1 MLQHGKQLLQFKE
14 NIMALLKSINTSYG
28 VDATYWNIYSIN
40 EDFKNKSL
48 QVAIVGYASKEMR
61 EKDMQ
66 PVGWIELTFTGNNYI
81 KDATR
86 EAVYLALKAKDF
98 ADAKDC

>member
-1 MLQHGKQLLQFKE
+1 
-14 NIMALLKSINTSYG
+14 MALLKAINTEFG
-28 VDATYWNIYSIN
+28 IDANYWNIYSIS

-48 QVAIVGYASKEMR
+48 EVVINGYVSKEVR
-61 EKDMQ
+61 DGNLN
-66 PVGWIELTFTGNNYI
+66 PVAWNNLTFTGDEYI

-98 ADAKDC
+98 SDAVDA

>member
-1 MLQHGKQLLQFKE
+1 
-14 NIMALLKSINTSYG
+14 MALLKAVNTDFG
-28 VDATYWNIYSIN
+28 IDATYWNIYSIS

-48 QVAIVGYASKEMR
+48 EVVINGYVSKEVR
-61 EKDMQ
+61 DENLN
-66 PVGWIELTFTGNNYI
+66 PVAWNNLTFAGDEYI

-98 ADAKDC
+98 SDAEDA

>member
-1 MLQHGKQLLQFKE
+1 
-14 NIMALLKSINTSYG
+14 MALLKAVKTNYG
-28 VDATYWNIYSIN
+28 IDANYWNIFSIT

-48 QVAIVGYASKEMR
+48 EVVINGYVSKEVR
-61 EKDMQ
+61 DENHNAVAWQ
-66 PVGWIELTFTGNNYI
+66 NLTFTGDEYI

-98 ADAKDC
+98 SDAQDA

>member
-1 MLQHGKQLLQFKE
+1 
-14 NIMALLKSINTSYG
+14 MALLKAVKTEYG
-28 VDATYWNIYSIN
+28 IDATYWNIYSIN

-48 QVAIVGYASKEMR
+48 EVAINGYVSKEVR
-61 EKDMQ
+61 DDNLN
-66 PVGWIELTFTGNNYI
+66 PVAWQNLTFTGDDYI

-98 ADAKDC
+98 SDAVDA

>member
-1 MLQHGKQLLQFKE
+1 
-14 NIMALLKSINTSYG
+14 MALLKSVKTVFGI
-28 VDATYWNIYSIN
+28 DANYWNIFSIS

-48 QVAIVGYASKEMR
+48 EIVINGYVSKDVRDENHNPVA
-61 EKDMQ
+61 
-66 PVGWIELTFTGNNYI
+66 WNNLTFTGDDYI

-98 ADAKDC
+98 SDAVDA

>member
-1 MLQHGKQLLQFKE
+1 
-14 NIMALLKSINTSYG
+14 MALLKAVNTVFG
-28 VDATYWNIYSIN
+28 IDATYWNIFSIS

-48 QVAIVGYASKEMR
+48 EVVISGYVNKEVRDENHNPVA
-61 EKDMQ
+61 
-66 PVGWIELTFTGNNYI
+66 WNNLTFTGDEYI

-98 ADAKDC
+98 SDAQDA

>member
-1 MLQHGKQLLQFKE
+1 
-14 NIMALLKSINTSYG
+14 MALLKAVNTG
-28 VDATYWNIYSIN
+28 FGIDANYWNIYSIS

-48 QVAIVGYASKEMR
+48 EVVINGYVSKEVR
-61 EKDMQ
+61 DENHN
-66 PVGWIELTFTGNNYI
+66 PVAWDNLTFTGDDYI

-98 ADAKDC
+98 SDAKDA

>member
-1 MLQHGKQLLQFKE
+1 
-14 NIMALLKSINTSYG
+14 MALLKSVKTEYG
-28 VDATYWNIYSIN
+28 IDATYWNIYSIN

-48 QVAIVGYASKEMR
+48 EVAINGYVSKEVR
-61 EKDMQ
+61 DDNLN
-66 PVGWIELTFTGNNYI
+66 PVAWQNLQFTGDEYI

-98 ADAKDC
+98 SDAVDA

>member
-1 MLQHGKQLLQFKE
+1 
-14 NIMALLKSINTSYG
+14 MALLKAVKTNYG
-28 VDATYWNIYSIN
+28 IDATYWNIFSIT
-40 EDFKNKSL
+40 EDFKNKNL
-48 QVAIVGYASKEMR
+48 EVVINGYVSKEVR
-61 EKDMQ
+61 DENHN
-66 PVGWIELTFTGNNYI
+66 PVAWQNLTFTGDDYI

>member
-1 MLQHGKQLLQFKE
+1 
-14 NIMALLKSINTSYG
+14 MALLKAVKTNYG
-28 VDATYWNIYSIN
+28 IDATYWNIFSIN

-48 QVAIVGYASKEMR
+48 EVVINGYVSKEVR
-61 EKDMQ
+61 DENHNAVAWQ
-66 PVGWIELTFTGNNYI
+66 NLQFTGDDYI

-98 ADAKDC
+98 SDAVDA

>member
-1 MLQHGKQLLQFKE
+1 
-14 NIMALLKSINTSYG
+14 MALLKSVNTDFG
-28 VDATYWNIYSIN
+28 IDATYWNIFSIN

-48 QVAIVGYASKEMR
+48 EVVINGYVSKEVR
-61 EKDMQ
+61 DENHN
-66 PVGWIELTFTGNNYI
+66 PVAWQNLTLNGYEYI

-86 EAVYLALKAKDF
+86 QAVYLALKAKDF